1 MRRDY
6 GPLKLLARERAFA
19 LEPRTRACG
28 ASNLYAVTLRFA
40 SLRIECVLV
49 LEVGARAAG
58 FAEPRTRLLFF
69 GPKVTLPASLR
80 YSDGSRELCQA
91 THRYFSP
98 AVRNA
103 STRLV
108 RRGPSAAAA
117 ISRVKLKHLNQINTS
132 PRRQP
137 QRHRCTHRGIRPRP
151 FHVNLGFARLPKRPR

>member
-1 MRRDY
+1 MAAAPAESCQSLPNRSPWGRLGSVLYTCTRLRRI
-6 GPLKLLARERAFA
+6 RRRFNHFW
-19 LEPRTRACG
+19 
-28 ASNLYAVTLRFA
+28 SN
-40 SLRIECVLV
+40 SLSR
-49 LEVGARAAG
+49 
-58 FAEPRTRLLFF
+58 PRTRLLFF

-137 QRHRCTHRGIRPRP
+137 QRYPFAHRGIRPRP
-151 FHVNLGFARLPKRPR
+151 FHIHFRFARLAEGPR